1 LTWLAPP
8 STIRTGG
15 QVGFTGN
22 AAGIER
28 GHDAGSC
35 RRPRYRRWGTH
46 VTIRPPR
53 VRIRVLYVI
62 STLDVGGTEGQLVH
76 LARRLDRGRF
86 DVTVCCLGPAGPL
99 VAALE
104 EAAVSVWVIGLRRET
119 AWRRPVDTARRLW
132 RLLALARAW
141 RPHIVHGLLFHGYVA
156 GAVLGTLTGAPVV
169 VASRRSLGHSR
180 SRTPHYRVVGWLAN
194 RLTTLVIANSEAVR
208 EQVLRQERLSADLVA
223 VVHNGIDMR
232 AVESPPEELV
242 RELRRGLALDGRWP
256 IVGVVANLIA
266 YKGLQYFLPAWATV
280 VAKHQK
286 AVALLVGDGP
296 LRGTLEAQARALG
309 LGDTVRFLGYRADVP
324 ALLGLM
330 DLVVQPS
337 LEEGFSNAVLE
348 AMGAGKPV
356 VATAVGGTPEAVIDG
371 LTGLLV
377 PARDAVSLAGAM
389 LDVIGS
395 SAESQR
401 LGEAAYRR
409 AREQFEVDVMVRRYE
424 ELYAEAF
431 DSQGNDVAGSSDAR
445 APRARP

>member
-1 LTWLAPP
+1 MTVR
-8 STIRTGG
+8 S
-15 QVGFTGN
+15 
-22 AAGIER
+22 
-28 GHDAGSC
+28 
-35 RRPRYRRWGTH
+35 PRARM
-46 VTIRPPR
+46 
-53 VRIRVLYVI
+53 RVLYVI

-76 LARRLDRGRF
+76 LARRLDRARF

-99 VAALE
+99 VPALE
-104 EAAVSVWVIGLRRET
+104 EAGVSVVVIGLRRET
-119 AWRRPVDTARRLW
+119 VWRRPVDATRRLW

-156 GAVLGTLTGAPVV
+156 GAAVGTLASAPVV
-169 VASRRSLGHSR
+169 VASRRSLGHPR
-180 SRTPHYRVVGWLAN
+180 SRTPHHRAIGWLAN

-208 EQVLRQERLSADLVA
+208 AQVLRREGLSADRVA
-223 VVHNGIDMR
+223 VVHNGIDTR
-232 AVESPPEELV
+232 AFEPPPEERV
-242 RELRRGLALDGRWP
+242 RELRRGLVLDGRWP
-256 IVGVVANLIA
+256 IVGVVANLIG
-266 YKGLQYFLPAWATV
+266 YKGLEYFLSAWATV

-296 LRGTLEAQARALG
+296 LRSSLEAQAGALG
-309 LGDTVRFLGYRADVP
+309 LGDTVRFLGHRPDVP

-337 LEEGFSNAVLE
+337 LEEGFSNAILE

-371 LTGLLV
+371 VTGLLV

-389 LDVIGS
+389 LDVVGS
-395 SAESQR
+395 SSESQR

-424 ELYAEAF
+424 QLYAEVF
-431 DSQGNDVAGSSDAR
+431 DHQGPDVAGSVGAR
-445 APRARP
+445 TPRGRP